1 MPIYQC
7 AFAGA
12 RGLPSTGLFFHFYPL
27 KDYNTVLSIANQALS
42 ARPQEYPMHTPPFLR
57 PARFFI
63 LIALA
68 ASAVAIQ
75 AEETSPFPGRA
86 VVMAQAVDGATPG
99 TSPSAEAAPGTPSTK
114 EAVPDVLPGLNKK
127 RVAFWGVTFMVISS
141 LVFTVF
147 GAWAIW
153 KTPKPGQQ
161 RPDSYE
167 KKRLS

>member
-1 MPIYQC
+1 MTSKKFSHPLRLLVLLALSPI
-7 AFAGA
+7 ATAIHAESASPF
-12 RGLPSTGLFFHFYPL
+12 STGRIVM
-27 KDYNTVLSIANQALS
+27 TQADQG
-42 ARPQEYPMHTPPFLR
+42 AAPM
-57 PARFFI
+57 PA
-63 LIALA
+63 AQSESSA
-68 ASAVAIQ
+68 ASAHA
-75 AEETSPFPGRA
+75 
-86 VVMAQAVDGATPG
+86 DHD
-99 TSPSAEAAPGTPSTK
+99 APASQP
-114 EAVPDVLPGLNKK
+114 AVPDVLPGLNKK